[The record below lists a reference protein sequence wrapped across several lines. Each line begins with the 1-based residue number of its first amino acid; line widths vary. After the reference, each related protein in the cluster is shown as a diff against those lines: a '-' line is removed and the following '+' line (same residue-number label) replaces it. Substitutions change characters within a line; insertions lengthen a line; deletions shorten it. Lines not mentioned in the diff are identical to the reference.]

1 MADKRDYYEVLGVQ
15 KGASDDEIKKAYRA
29 CAKKYH
35 PDLHPGD
42 KECEEKF
49 KEVNEAYEVLS
60 DSDKKARYD
69 QFGHAGVDPNYGA
82 GAGGA
87 GSPFGQGIDI
97 DDIFSSF
104 FGGFGGRRSNN
115 ANAPMRGSDIETTV
129 YISFE
134 EAAKGCKQTIN
145 YSCVTTC
152 DDCHGTG
159 AQPGTSPK
167 TCSSCGGSGRV
178 TINQR
183 TPFGVVQTQRTCDA
197 CHGRGKIVDNPC
209 KKCGGSGKQRK
220 NKTVDVTIPAGI
232 KDQQILNVS
241 GRGNSGTNGG
251 PAGDLHVYV
260 NVRPH
265 PVFERRGDD
274 VWCEVPIT
282 FTQAAL
288 GADVVVPTLDGKVSY
303 TVREG
308 TQPGDVFRLKG
319 KGIQRLGGRGRGDQY
334 VRVTV
339 EVPKNLN
346 GKQKELIKQLDG
358 ATGDKNYAKRRN
370 FFDKIKKMFNEQW
383 RRHFPMPDYEIDQIK
398 KKVVVRIYGNEINKR
413 YTDLLKTNDTL
424 SLWDCISL
432 DAVQK
437 GRTIHEDIAQD
448 LLKRGLIEGEVPHYS
463 ISLSIAKNTHQLSSY
478 TKTKGLDKERLRQMV
493 LQYLSNAGSEGAK
506 RDSIYEYL
514 KDVLPQNKTEEQ
526 KIRMLGDLL
535 KNMSKEYLIKA
546 EGRTW
551 YVMPQS

>member
-69 QFGHAGVDPNYGA
+69 QFGHAGVDSNYGA

-209 KKCGGSGKQRK
+209 KKCGGSGKQHK

-319 KGIQRLGGRGRGDQY
+319 KGVQRLGGRGRGDQY

-370 FFDKIKKMFNEQW
+370 FFDKIKKMFNE
-383 RRHFPMPDYEIDQIK
+383 
-398 KKVVVRIYGNEINKR
+398 
-413 YTDLLKTNDTL
+413 
-424 SLWDCISL
+424 
-432 DAVQK
+432 
-437 GRTIHEDIAQD
+437 
-448 LLKRGLIEGEVPHYS
+448 
-463 ISLSIAKNTHQLSSY
+463 
-478 TKTKGLDKERLRQMV
+478 
-493 LQYLSNAGSEGAK
+493 
-506 RDSIYEYL
+506 
-514 KDVLPQNKTEEQ
+514 
-526 KIRMLGDLL
+526 
-535 KNMSKEYLIKA
+535 
-546 EGRTW
+546 
-551 YVMPQS
+551 

>member
-35 PDLHPGD
+35 PDLHPGE

-370 FFDKIKKMFNEQW
+370 FFDKIKKMFNE
-383 RRHFPMPDYEIDQIK
+383 
-398 KKVVVRIYGNEINKR
+398 
-413 YTDLLKTNDTL
+413 
-424 SLWDCISL
+424 
-432 DAVQK
+432 
-437 GRTIHEDIAQD
+437 
-448 LLKRGLIEGEVPHYS
+448 
-463 ISLSIAKNTHQLSSY
+463 
-478 TKTKGLDKERLRQMV
+478 
-493 LQYLSNAGSEGAK
+493 
-506 RDSIYEYL
+506 
-514 KDVLPQNKTEEQ
+514 
-526 KIRMLGDLL
+526 
-535 KNMSKEYLIKA
+535 
-546 EGRTW
+546 
-551 YVMPQS
+551 

>member
-69 QFGHAGVDPNYGA
+69 QFGHAGGDPNYGA

-87 GSPFGQGIDI
+87 GSTFGQGIDI

-370 FFDKIKKMFNEQW
+370 FFDKIKKMFNE
-383 RRHFPMPDYEIDQIK
+383 
-398 KKVVVRIYGNEINKR
+398 
-413 YTDLLKTNDTL
+413 
-424 SLWDCISL
+424 
-432 DAVQK
+432 
-437 GRTIHEDIAQD
+437 
-448 LLKRGLIEGEVPHYS
+448 
-463 ISLSIAKNTHQLSSY
+463 
-478 TKTKGLDKERLRQMV
+478 
-493 LQYLSNAGSEGAK
+493 
-506 RDSIYEYL
+506 
-514 KDVLPQNKTEEQ
+514 
-526 KIRMLGDLL
+526 
-535 KNMSKEYLIKA
+535 
-546 EGRTW
+546 
-551 YVMPQS
+551 